1 MLFAMSLPAFRN
13 PPRVE
18 HCNEEKTSSNGVYS
32 SLSGADVVQK
42 QHFEFLK
49 SAFSLQGRTENIKEI
64 LQWLKVQN
72 DRVHVKVEQTCFS
85 KLRGW
90 HYDKSRGSLCHE
102 SGRFFSIDGI
112 QVETNWGGVNQ
123 WDQPIINQ
131 PEIGYLGFL
140 VKEFNGVLHFLV
152 QAKIE
157 PGNVNN
163 VQLSPTLQATKSNYL
178 QVHNGKK
185 PDYLDYFT
193 HAKPNQILVDQLQSE
208 QGARFLRKRNRNIIV
223 RIDDDIEIRE
233 NFKWLTLAQIK
244 SLIQYDNVVNMD
256 TRTVISGIPFGNY
269 NRDTVEF
276 FNFLNCSASCKENNT
291 FLISALISV
300 GALHSLDEIISFI
313 TKYKSHF
320 ELQISGKDLNKLDDW
335 VFSDDQIRHAEN
347 KFFKVIPVD
356 VEIGSR
362 EVKAWSQPLVYPAQK
377 GLCVFVCK
385 EINGKIHF
393 AVQAKVECGNLDI
406 LELAPTVQCLTG
418 NYQETAAGRLPF
430 LNYVLNADSNQI
442 LHDSYQSEEGGR
454 FYHEQNR
461 NMIILAGDEIPVK
474 LPERYMWM
482 TLNQLSV
489 FLKFN
494 NYLNIQARS
503 LISAI
508 TFI

>member
-1 MLFAMSLPAFRN
+1 MSLPISK
-13 PPRVE
+13 
-18 HCNEEKTSSNGVYS
+18 KTHWQKLYTSQRKSLGGVIPS
-32 SLSGADVVQK
+32 PSGGDVSQNL
-42 QHFEFLK
+42 HFDFLR
-49 SAFSLQGRTENIKEI
+49 SAFSPQGLIKDIREI
-64 LQWLKVQN
+64 LLWLEEQN
-72 DRVHVKVEQTCFS
+72 DRVHINVEQSRFS
-85 KLRGW
+85 KLKGW
-90 HYDKSRGSLCHE
+90 QYDKTRGTIRHE

-112 QVETNWGGVNQ
+112 TVETNWGGVNQ

-140 VKEFNGVLHFLV
+140 VKEFNGILHFLV

-157 PGNVNN
+157 PGNVNH

-193 HAKPNQILVDQLQSE
+193 QAKPNQILVDQLQSE
-208 QGARFLRKRNRNIIV
+208 QGARFMRKRNRNIIV
-223 RIDDDIEIRE
+223 KIDNEIEVKD

-256 TRTVISGIPFGNY
+256 TRTVISGVPFGSY
-269 NRDTVEF
+269 DTDTVEF
-276 FNFLNCSASCKENNT
+276 FNFLNRSASCTKT
-291 FLISALISV
+291 DAFLKSTLIRE

-313 TKYKSHF
+313 TKFKSHF
-320 ELQISGKDLNKLDDW
+320 ELNISGKDLKALDHW
-335 VFSDDQIRHAEN
+335 IYSDEEIRHGKN
-347 KFFKVIPVD
+347 KFFKVLPID
-356 VEIGSR
+356 VEIGNR
-362 EVKAWSQPLVYPAQK
+362 EVKAWSQPLIMPAQD
-377 GLCVFVCK
+377 GLCAFVCK

-418 NYQETAAGRLPF
+418 NYQETAEGSLPF
-430 LNYVLNADSNQI
+430 LHYVLNADGNQI

-454 FYHEQNR
+454 FYREQNR
-461 NMIILAGDEIPVK
+461 NMVVMAGDEIPVQ
-474 LPERYMWM
+474 LPDRYMWM

-494 NYLNIQARS
+494 NYLNIQSRS